1 MYLWKTWKRKIA
13 ESEHNMK
20 NIENHSAFYNT
31 RQVHGFSIE
40 ILSSSS
46 ISSTNTNLHGNPQS
60 IKQLINNSLLF
71 RSNLRKSISITK
83 NSTNFFK
90 LLNNSILS
98 VYAFYSL
105 FMNLRSESTL
115 VMRINDSTKAAFSR
129 HVGDASD
136 KYAFCS
142 LIRSYP
148 WVLVRNT
155 LHRRYSSTAFNDTR
169 RGEWRGKIGAEVNEM
184 QRMESV
190 KRGGLS
196 K

>member
-1 MYLWKTWKRKIA
+1 MYLWEIWKRKI
-13 ESEHNMK
+13 SENEDNMK

-31 RQVHGFSIE
+31 CQVHVFSIE
-40 ILSSSS
+40 ILLSSS
-46 ISSTNTNLHGNPQS
+46 ISSKYTNLHGNPQPS
-60 IKQLINNSLLF
+60 KQLINNSLLF

-83 NSTNFFK
+83 STTNFF
-90 LLNNSILS
+90 SS

-105 FMNLRSESTL
+105 FMNSRSESTL
-115 VMRINDSTKAAFSR
+115 VMWINDSTKAAFSR

-155 LHRRYSSTAFNDTR
+155 LQRRYSSTAFNDTR
-169 RGEWRGKIGAEVNEM
+169 RAEWRGKIGAEVNEM